1 MTPDWK
7 DEWGGHHEIWTG
19 NPEKDKNAK
28 KTHSHSPRFNRFFID
43 ENVVR
48 GPYQSVRKVDCPSDV
63 EGRCA
68 IRFFYY
74 ISSSD
79 LPHLLLY
86 GKAGTGKTTLA
97 KLLIKN
103 IECDYLYI
111 NASDENNVETVRTK
125 VKNFASTIGFKD
137 MKVIILDECDYIT
150 PNAQAALRNLM
161 ETFSKHCRF
170 ILTCNY
176 VERIIDPIQSRCQS
190 FQIIPPSRNEVAKH
204 LHNILVE
211 ENVMDTPEDIK
222 ILVESGYPDIRRV
235 INSAQRNVVN
245 GKLKLDTTS
254 IIQND
259 YKLKLI
265 KILETKSKKDAFT
278 DIRKLLADNQITDFA
293 DLFRLL
299 YDEVDGYGKGH
310 VAECILII
318 ARYELSDGQVV
329 DKEINAMA
337 MLIELL
343 GVIK

>member
-1 MTPDWK
+1 MSNTLWVEKYRPVELDTY
-7 DEWGGHHEIWTG
+7 IG
-19 NPEKDKNAK
+19 NDHLRDK
-28 KTHSHSPRFNRFFID
+28 
-43 ENVVR
+43 V
-48 GPYQSVRKVDCPSDV
+48 SVYLES
-63 EGRCA
+63 G
-68 IRFFYY
+68 
-74 ISSSD
+74 D

-97 KLLIKN
+97 KILVKH
-103 IECDYLYI
+103 IECDYIYI
-111 NASDENNVETVRTK
+111 NASDENNVDTVRTK
-125 VKNFASTIGFKD
+125 IKQFASTVGFKD
-137 MKVIILDECDYIT
+137 LKIVILDECDYIT

-190 FQIIPPSRNEVAKH
+190 FQIVPPFKSEVAKH
-204 LHNILVE
+204 LHNILVK
-211 ENVMDTPEDIK
+211 ENVISSIDDIK
-222 ILVESGYPDIRRV
+222 VLVDTNYPDIRRV
-235 INSAQRNVVN
+235 INSAQRNVVK
-245 GKLKLDTTS
+245 GKLKLDISS

-259 YKLKLI
+259 YKLKLL
-265 KILETKSKKDAFT
+265 KILETQNKKNAFK
-278 DIRKLLADNQITDFA
+278 DIRQLLADNKVTDFA

-310 VAECILII
+310 VAECILLI
-318 ARYELSDGQVV
+318 ARYEVSDSQVV

>member
-1 MTPDWK
+1 MEKNLSNTLWVEKYRPDNL
-7 DEWGGHHEIWTG
+7 DTYIG
-19 NPEKDKNAK
+19 NEHLKEK
-28 KTHSHSPRFNRFFID
+28 
-43 ENVVR
+43 V
-48 GPYQSVRKVDCPSDV
+48 SVYLES
-63 EGRCA
+63 G
-68 IRFFYY
+68 
-74 ISSSD
+74 D

-97 KLLIKN
+97 KILVKN

-111 NASDENNVETVRTK
+111 NASDENNVDTVRNK
-125 VKNFASTIGFKD
+125 VKNFASTMGFKD
-137 MKVIILDECDYIT
+137 YKIIILDECDYIT

-170 ILTCNY
+170 ILTCNF

-190 FQIIPPSRNEVAKH
+190 FQIIPPSKKEVAKH
-204 LHNILVE
+204 VHGILLK
-211 ENVMDTPEDIK
+211 ENVMSNMEDLKVLID
-222 ILVESGYPDIRRV
+222 SGYPDIRRV
-235 INSAQRNVVN
+235 INVAQRNVVKD
-245 GKLKLDTTS
+245 KLKLDTTS

-259 YKLKLI
+259 YKLKLL
-265 KILETKSKKDAFT
+265 KILNTQDKKTAFK
-278 DIRKLLADNQITDFA
+278 DIRQLLLDNKITDFA

-299 YDEVDGYGKGH
+299 YDKVDDWGKGH

-318 ARYELSDGQVV
+318 ARYELSDSQVV